1 MAGEGVPKTI
11 DISAL
16 RKDLLQIDGL
26 YAGMSKLRY
35 ELYDLRKRID
45 LNYVALGVVMACKD
59 QGQTLELEEKE
70 KWCVDEV
77 KRLKAIVVT
86 VVGTKTRLST
96 VEYKQW
102 RSLRGRDYLSK
113 QRMKRQV
120 RGGLVIVSE
129 ISLRETLRLF
139 TRLVTERD
147 MLHEKD
153 YIAKITKAREDEDS
167 MAFQRE
173 CRGDSTTVRNFTSR
187 EVSLEECKIPNCGM
201 VLYLEDM
208 VLLVQERDKE
218 RCSNKQN
225 LRYCNMLTIS
235 QAAKD
240 RERLS

>member
-59 QGQTLELEEKE
+59 QGQRLELEEKE

-129 ISLRETLRLF
+129 IRETLRLF

-147 MLHEKD
+147 MLHDKD